1 VFTREIGTWWPAHT
15 YHSIGG
21 EKITEVVFEE
31 RVGGPIFERH
41 NDGGEGD
48 WGSVLVWE
56 PPTRFVMKWHPGEDD
71 SKATELE
78 VRFAAEGGGTRV
90 ELEHRGW
97 EIYAAEAAETQKS
110 YDTGWDE
117 VLGDHEQKL
126 NG

>member
-1 VFTREIGTWWPAHT
+1 MARSTVRGVHAGDRHVVAGAHLPLDT
-15 YHSIGG
+15 
-21 EKITEVVFEE
+21 
-31 RVGGPIFERH
+31 
-41 NDGGEGD
+41 
-48 WGSVLVWE
+48 
-56 PPTRFVMKWHPGEDD
+56 
-71 SKATELE
+71 KATELE

-117 VLGDHEQKL
+117 VLGYHEQKL